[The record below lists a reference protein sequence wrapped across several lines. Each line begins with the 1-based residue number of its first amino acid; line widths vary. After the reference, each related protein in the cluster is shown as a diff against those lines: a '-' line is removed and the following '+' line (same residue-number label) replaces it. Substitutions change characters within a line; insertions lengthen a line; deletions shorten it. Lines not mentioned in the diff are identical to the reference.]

1 MKVTII
7 GGGNLGTLMA
17 ATFAHRG
24 MRLPSGLPSLRSSQ
38 RNSKHTIKKISWFT
52 KER

>member
-17 ATFAHRG
+17 ATFAYRG
-24 MRLPSGLPSLRSSQ
+24 HEVTIRTSKPEKFSKVSITFQTDSQ
-38 RNSKHTIKKISWFT
+38 TA
-52 KER
+52 